1 MVSNSLAINGY
12 LLENE
17 MRKEKPQDIRH
28 DWLPKDSPKDPKL
41 IMKKHT
47 LP

>member
-1 MVSNSLAINGY
+1 MESNPLAINGY

-17 MRKEKPQDIRH
+17 MRNEKSQDIRH
-28 DWLPKDSPKDPKL
+28 DWLLKDSPKDLEL

-47 LP
+47 LS